1 MAVELISKSAVKR
14 ITHRLA
20 TQPATQMSLE
30 AARFNREQPLLAC
43 FVSAFASELPIK
55 AQDLTLYMAYLLWR
69 IMESARRIERV
80 PAGVIL
86 DQIRENW
93 LFIERFVHMARS
105 ESGSY
110 LNQID
115 FLSQPHILEYVA
127 NVILEEGRR
136 SDIAEHHQGYM
147 IFVLKTVLDSLDA
160 VAN

>member
-1 MAVELISKSAVKR
+1 
-14 ITHRLA
+14 
-20 TQPATQMSLE
+20 MSLE

-43 FVSAFASELPIK
+43 FVSAFASELPLK

-69 IMESARRIERV
+69 IMECGRKIERV
-80 PAGVIL
+80 PAEIIL
-86 DQIRENW
+86 DQLRENW
-93 LFIERFVHMARS
+93 LFIERFVHMARH
-105 ESGSY
+105 EGGSH

-127 NVILEEGRR
+127 NVILEESRQNK
-136 SDIAEHHQGYM
+136 IAEQHQGYM